1 MKVTPHIEHA
11 PEHAPATAAA
21 PTFTPAAAPAPAAFL
36 LEHLPHLRAAPGP
49 VLDLACGAGRNALAA
64 ARAGCTVI
72 GLDRNAA
79 ALAQLCARAHAAR
92 TAVQAVRADVET
104 GHGIPFAPQSFG
116 AVLVFHFLF
125 RPLAPEITRLL
136 RPGGWLLYETF
147 TTAQRT
153 LPGGPRNP
161 NFLLHPGE
169 LPRLFPTLTPI
180 HHAEITSHSHATAR
194 LLARKPPIDPP
205 A

>member
-1 MKVTPHIEHA
+1 MKVTPHTESPPASALA
-11 PEHAPATAAA
+11 PTPESAPAS
-21 PTFTPAAAPAPAAFL
+21 APAPAAFL
-36 LEHLPHLRAAPGP
+36 IEHLPRLQAAPGP

-72 GLDRNAA
+72 GLDRSAA
-79 ALAQLCARAHAAR
+79 ALAQLADRARAAQI
-92 TAVQAVRADVET
+92 AVQAVRADVET
-104 GHGIPFAPQSFG
+104 AHGIPFAPQSFG
-116 AVLVFHFLF
+116 AVLVLHFLF

-161 NFLLHPGE
+161 AFLLHPGE
-169 LPRLFPTLTPI
+169 LPHLFPTLTPI
-180 HHAEITSHSHATAR
+180 HHAEITSHSRATAG
-194 LLARKPPIDPP
+194 LLARKIG
-205 A
+205 

>member
-1 MKVTPHIEHA
+1 MKVTPHAES
-11 PEHAPATAAA
+11 PPASV
-21 PTFTPAAAPAPAAFL
+21 PAPAPAAFL
-36 LEHLPHLRAAPGP
+36 TEHLPRLCAAPGP
-49 VLDLACGAGRNALAA
+49 VLDLACGSGRNAIAA
-64 ARAGCTVI
+64 ARAGCAVI
-72 GLDRNAA
+72 GLDRSAA
-79 ALAQLCARAHAAR
+79 ALAQLADRARAAQS
-92 TAVQAVRADVET
+92 AVQAVRADVET

-125 RPLAPEITRLL
+125 RPLAPEIARLL

-161 NFLLHPGE
+161 AFLLRPGE

-180 HHAEITSHSHATAR
+180 HHAEVTTQSRATAR
-194 LLARKPPIDPP
+194 LLARKPPPKP
-205 A
+205 QSAPQ